1 MFRPKLFTT
10 LVWRRFL
17 ADISRFSLSREST
30 ISVFPPNPSRAK
42 DCEKSFVFGF
52 SRYQPSTTKTFP
64 SRTRS
69 ESAERNAPWRIFLG
83 MLYDQ
88 SRGCGP
94 CALPPPFQSGERSDA
109 IRARPVPFCFQS
121 FLPEPDVSPRVFVA
135 EVP

>member
-1 MFRPKLFTT
+1 MFRPKLLTT
-10 LVWRRFL
+10 FAWRRL
-17 ADISRFSLSREST
+17 RAESSRFSLSREST
-30 ISVFPPNPSRAK
+30 INVLPPSPRLLN
-42 DCEKSFVFGF
+42 DCEKSLVFGF
-52 SRYQPSTTKTFP
+52 SRSQPSRTKTFP

-69 ESAERNAPWRIFLG
+69 ESAERNAPWRIFFG